1 MQPTATTTLSEVP
14 SLQTSL
20 DGVLLTLPL
29 GSPTSQVAGAPQP
42 RLRPTPSLIAL
53 PPELLSHILN
63 YLRTSARNPSPDL
76 ASLSSTCHFLRDFVE
91 PTLYHTIIGTW
102 PSTTFGQS
110 NYIHQYEHRLTY
122 LLRTLVSRPSLASHV
137 RHLRLERWNMP
148 NRDANAT
155 EMFRRIFGQ
164 RQTEKL
170 EALIRRMKFEFP
182 EGGAWWIYNM
192 VTGSADATAAVLL
205 PMFENLETLTLK
217 IDNGRENQHPVCL
230 WRVLRH
236 LLVNKGL
243 SQFGRLRDVS
253 ITTTHS
259 WRMSLDRYD
268 SDLRDLVPLLFL
280 PSIRHLRIFVLDKSL
295 FTWPA
300 SLASFAVSSKSPLT
314 SLTLANSKVESLG
327 HLLQACP
334 YLRSLDY
341 TINLLVEFRT
351 SRFFRCRDLSESL
364 SHVRDTLEDLSIHV
378 FTFSAYDDLRLY
390 PLGLQCG
397 PQGDHSLL
405 ALHTFPK
412 LRTLTIAP
420 AMLLGLGNSTG
431 WTLGEALPRCLER
444 LWLAQDFKDFEPQWG
459 WERKN
464 VLPLLT
470 EYVLNKEAIAP
481 KLKVVGFEGD
491 KPTPWTRRMRMPV
504 WCTEES
510 WKNAIWPMAETECE
524 DLVQM
529 ANRKGVAVEVV
540 EREYAANWFPSPL
553 SF

>member
-14 SLQTSL
+14 SLQSSL
-20 DGVLLTLPL
+20 D
-29 GSPTSQVAGAPQP
+29 
-42 RLRPTPSLIAL
+42 
-53 PPELLSHILN
+53 ELLSHILN

-182 EGGAWWIYNM
+182 EG
-192 VTGSADATAAVLL
+192 VLL

-259 WRMSLDRYD
+259 WRMSLD
-268 SDLRDLVPLLFL
+268 SAVAVP
-280 PSIRHLRIFVLDKSL
+280 PVYTPPPDIRARQVAFYM
-295 FTWPA
+295 A
-300 SLASFAVSSKSPLT
+300 SQFAVSSKSPLT

-378 FTFSAYDDLRLY
+378 FTFSTYDDLRLY
-390 PLGLQCG
+390 LLGLQCG